1 MTIDCY
7 KLLELDKVDATISAI
22 KKAYRKLALK
32 YHPDK
37 QPANATEE
45 QKEQANT
52 SFQQLGMAYAV
63 LSDPKRK
70 ERYDRTGSMDES
82 EFEGEKDWN
91 AYFKELWTGVVTSET
106 IEAQKAKYQG
116 TCWRVIAYS
125 LDIDRMLSQGSE
137 EEKKDVLA
145 AYETYKGNMG
155 SILDTIE
162 CSTAADG
169 ERFKKMI
176 LSAINDKNLPH
187 YELFDKTTTPKAHKK
202 RLDTEKKEEAKFLK
216 RQENDK
222 KEKKPEKKS
231 NDEDTSLLALIQ
243 SRAKERIA
251 KMDSIIDSIEQK
263 QKHGKKRKQPDMP
276 SEEEFL
282 KLQSKLFKKN

>member
-7 KLLELDKVDATISAI
+7 KLLKLDKEKATISDI
-22 KKAYRKLALK
+22 KKAYRKLALQ

-37 QPANATEE
+37 QPVDATEE

-82 EFEGEKDWN
+82 EFEGDKDWS
-91 AYFKELWTGVVTSET
+91 AYFKELWTGVVNAET

-116 TCWRVIAYS
+116 KFYKVAAWPVDT
-125 LDIDRMLSQGSE
+125 DRLMLQGSE

-145 AYETYKGNMG
+145 AYETCKGNMDN
-155 SILDTIE
+155 ILQIVE
-162 CSTAADG
+162 CSTAVDG
-169 ERFKKMI
+169 ERFEKI
-176 LSAINDKNLPH
+176 IRSAIDNKTVPLH
-187 YELFDKTTTPKAHKK
+187 KAFDKTTTSKAHKK
-202 RLDTEKKEEAKFLK
+202 RMDAEKKEEAAFLR
-216 RQENDK
+216 RQKDDKK
-222 KEKKPEKKS
+222 KEKE
-231 NDEDTSLLALIQ
+231 DEDSSLLALIQ
-243 SRAKERIA
+243 NRAKERHA
-251 KMDSIIDSIEQK
+251 KMNSIIDSIEQK
-263 QKHGKKRKQPDMP
+263 HGKKRKEPDMP

-282 KLQSKLFKKN
+282 KLQSKMFKKK

>member
-7 KLLELDKVDATISAI
+7 KLLELDKTNATISAI

-37 QPANATEE
+37 QPVDATDE

-82 EFEGEKDWN
+82 EFEGDKDWN
-91 AYFKELWTGVVTSET
+91 AYFKELWTGVVNAET

-116 TCWRVIAYS
+116 S
-125 LDIDRMLSQGSE
+125 G

-145 AYETYKGNMG
+145 AYEIYKGHMG
-155 SILDTIE
+155 NILDTVE
-162 CSTAADG
+162 CSTAVDG

-176 LSAINDKNLPH
+176 RSAINDKTVPH
-187 YELFDKTTTPKAHKK
+187 YELFDKTTTPREHQK
-202 RLDTEKKEEAKFLK
+202 RLDAEKKEEAAFLK
-216 RQENDK
+216 RQKNDK
-222 KEKKPEKKS
+222 KQKTPEKK
-231 NDEDTSLLALIQ
+231 DDGEDGSLLALIQ
-243 SRAKERIA
+243 NRAKERNA
-251 KMDSIIDSIEQK
+251 KMNSIIDSIEQK
-263 QKHGKKRKQPDMP
+263 QKQKQKRGKKRKEPDMP

-282 KLQSKLFKKN
+282 KLQSKMFKKD